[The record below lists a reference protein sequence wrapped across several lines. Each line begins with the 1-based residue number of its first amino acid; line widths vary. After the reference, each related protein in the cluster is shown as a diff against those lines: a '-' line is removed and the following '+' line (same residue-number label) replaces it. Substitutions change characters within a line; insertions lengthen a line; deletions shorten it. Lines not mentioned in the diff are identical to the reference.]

1 MSSSRS
7 KSGGK
12 SSSRSRRR
20 SRSHEKTNQI
30 FVTRFHPRT
39 RSRDLEDVFRDYGR
53 IRDINMK
60 RNFAFITFSSYDDA
74 SRAVRK
80 MNRRNFQG
88 SPLVVQ
94 HAGDRRREH
103 VSDNREKRRGP

>member
-1 MSSSRS
+1 MSYSRS
-7 KSGGK
+7 KSRGRSS

-20 SRSHEKTNQI
+20 SRSKQRTNQI

-60 RNFAFITFSSYDDA
+60 RNYAFITFSSYDDA
-74 SRAVRK
+74 VRAVRK
-80 MNRRNFQG
+80 MNRRNFHG
-88 SPLVVQ
+88 SPLVV
-94 HAGDRRREH
+94 
-103 VSDNREKRRGP
+103 